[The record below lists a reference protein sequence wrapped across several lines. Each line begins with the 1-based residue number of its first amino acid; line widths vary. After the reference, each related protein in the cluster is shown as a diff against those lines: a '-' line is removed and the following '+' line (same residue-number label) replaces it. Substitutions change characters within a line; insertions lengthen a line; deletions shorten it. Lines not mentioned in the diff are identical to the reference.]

1 MSSDTFI
8 AYFGLRF
15 ELSSDEA
22 EAVELRSDPRVVS
35 ARKAGLKYYWGN
47 FGGLKERYLLFVG
60 EQIGILGDENSG
72 EVSLP
77 LNDARLSFDATKE
90 KLEMAGLSGTP
101 ELHLSWQ
108 PDI

>member
-15 ELSSDEA
+15 EINADDV
-22 EAVELRSDPRVVS
+22 EAVEDRSDVRIAA

-60 EQIGILGDENSG
+60 EQIGIFGNENAS
-72 EVSLP
+72 EVSMP
-77 LNDARLSFDATKE
+77 LNDSRLSADIVKE
-90 KLEMAGLSGTP
+90 KLKKAGLFGVP
-101 ELHLSWQ
+101 ELHLGWQ

>member
-15 ELSSDEA
+15 EIDAEEA
-22 EAVELRSDPRVVS
+22 EGVEERSDARIVA
-35 ARKAGLKYYWGN
+35 ARKVGLKYYWGN
-47 FGGLKERYLLFVG
+47 FGGLQERYLLFVG
-60 EQIGILGDENSG
+60 EQIGIMGAENSN

-77 LNDARLSFDATKE
+77 LNDARLSFDAIKE
-90 KLEMAGLSGTP
+90 KLEKAGLSGNP